1 MPKINLAIEADSAT
15 EMKEIL
21 SQLATGSVVEVT
33 QSLYVPTENIATET
47 MYFEHDASG
56 EFIKVEK
63 GESLEFLEK
72 DCFDPRTKEQY
83 EEFINKEKAAKKEP
97 AKKKKATAKKKEEVS
112 TASTSDTEPS
122 KTGEKAALTETDLE
136 TEEVSA
142 TADLHPGATKA
153 DVQAAMKKA
162 MANGNRDRIKM
173 CFGRYNAEKL
183 SDLKEEHYGKFIT
196 DLEALVGE

>member
-1 MPKINLAIEADSAT
+1 MSKINLSIEADSVT
-15 EMKEIL
+15 EMKEVL
-21 SQLATGSVVEVT
+21 SQLATGNVIEVA
-33 QSLYVPTENIATET
+33 QSSSIMTKKAIEDPE
-47 MYFEHDASG
+47 
-56 EFIKVEK
+56 KV
-63 GESLEFLEK
+63 
-72 DCFDPRTKEQY
+72 
-83 EEFINKEKAAKKEP
+83 AKKES
-97 AKKKKATAKKKEEVS
+97 AKKKKATSKKKEE
-112 TASTSDTEPS
+112 ASTDSISDTELS
-122 KTGEKAALTETDLE
+122 ETGEKVAPTETDLE

>member
-33 QSLYVPTENIATET
+33 QSLNTANKKATE
-47 MYFEHDASG
+47 E
-56 EFIKVEK
+56 V
-63 GESLEFLEK
+63 
-72 DCFDPRTKEQY
+72 
-83 EEFINKEKAAKKEP
+83 EKAAKKEP

-122 KTGEKAALTETDLE
+122 KTGEKVVPTDSE

-142 TADLHPGATKA
+142 TADLHLGATKA
-153 DVQAAMKKA
+153 DVQEAMRKA
-162 MANGNRDRIKM
+162 MDKGKRPMIKT
-173 CFGRYNAEKL
+173 CFSRYNAEKL

-196 DLEALVGE
+196 DLETLVGE

>member
-1 MPKINLAIEADSAT
+1 MANIYLNIEADSAT
-15 EMKEIL
+15 ELKEIL

-33 QSLYVPTENIATET
+33 QSLNTADKKATE
-47 MYFEHDASG
+47 E
-56 EFIKVEK
+56 V
-63 GESLEFLEK
+63 
-72 DCFDPRTKEQY
+72 
-83 EEFINKEKAAKKEP
+83 EKAAKKEP

-122 KTGEKAALTETDLE
+122 KTGEKVVPTDSDSE

-196 DLEALVGE
+196 DLETLVGE

>member
-33 QSLYVPTENIATET
+33 QSLNTADKKATE
-47 MYFEHDASG
+47 E
-56 EFIKVEK
+56 V
-63 GESLEFLEK
+63 
-72 DCFDPRTKEQY
+72 
-83 EEFINKEKAAKKEP
+83 EKAAKKEP
-97 AKKKKATAKKKEEVS
+97 SKKKKATAKKKEEVS

-122 KTGEKAALTETDLE
+122 KTGEKVAPTETDSE

-142 TADLHPGATKA
+142 TADLHSGATKA

-196 DLEALVGE
+196 DLETLVGE

>member
-1 MPKINLAIEADSAT
+1 MANIYLNIEADSAQ
-15 EMKEIL
+15 ELKEIL
-21 SQLATGSVVEVT
+21 SQLATDNVVEVT
-33 QSLYVPTENIATET
+33 QSLNTADKKATE
-47 MYFEHDASG
+47 E
-56 EFIKVEK
+56 V
-63 GESLEFLEK
+63 
-72 DCFDPRTKEQY
+72 
-83 EEFINKEKAAKKEP
+83 EKAAKKEP

-122 KTGEKAALTETDLE
+122 KTGEKVAPTDSE

-196 DLEALVGE
+196 DLETLVGE

>member
-33 QSLYVPTENIATET
+33 QSLNTADKKATE
-47 MYFEHDASG
+47 E
-56 EFIKVEK
+56 V
-63 GESLEFLEK
+63 
-72 DCFDPRTKEQY
+72 
-83 EEFINKEKAAKKEP
+83 EKAAKKEP

-122 KTGEKAALTETDLE
+122 KTGEKVVPTDSE

-196 DLEALVGE
+196 DLETLVGE

>member
-33 QSLYVPTENIATET
+33 QSLNTADKKATE
-47 MYFEHDASG
+47 E
-56 EFIKVEK
+56 V
-63 GESLEFLEK
+63 
-72 DCFDPRTKEQY
+72 
-83 EEFINKEKAAKKEP
+83 EKAAKKEP
-97 AKKKKATAKKKEEVS
+97 VKKKKTTAKKKEEVS
-112 TASTSDTEPS
+112 TASTSNTEPS
-122 KTGEKAALTETDLE
+122 KTGEKVAPTDSE

-196 DLEALVGE
+196 DLETLVGE

>member
-1 MPKINLAIEADSAT
+1 MANIYLNIEADSAQ
-15 EMKEIL
+15 ELKEIL
-21 SQLATGSVVEVT
+21 SQLATDNVVEVT
-33 QSLYVPTENIATET
+33 QSLNTADKKATE
-47 MYFEHDASG
+47 E
-56 EFIKVEK
+56 V
-63 GESLEFLEK
+63 
-72 DCFDPRTKEQY
+72 
-83 EEFINKEKAAKKEP
+83 EKAAKKEP

-122 KTGEKAALTETDLE
+122 KTGEKVAPTDSE

-142 TADLHPGATKA
+142 TADLHLGATKA

-173 CFGRYNAEKL
+173 CFSRYNAEKL

-196 DLEALVGE
+196 DLETLVGE

>member
-33 QSLYVPTENIATET
+33 QSLNTADKKATE
-47 MYFEHDASG
+47 E
-56 EFIKVEK
+56 V
-63 GESLEFLEK
+63 
-72 DCFDPRTKEQY
+72 
-83 EEFINKEKAAKKEP
+83 EKAAKKEP

-122 KTGEKAALTETDLE
+122 KTGEKVAPTDSE

-142 TADLHPGATKA
+142 TADLHLGATKA
-153 DVQAAMKKA
+153 DVQEAMRKA
-162 MANGNRDRIKM
+162 MDKGKRPMIKT
-173 CFGRYNAEKL
+173 CFSRYNAEKL

-196 DLEALVGE
+196 DLETLVGE

>member
-33 QSLYVPTENIATET
+33 QSLNTANKKATE
-47 MYFEHDASG
+47 E
-56 EFIKVEK
+56 V
-63 GESLEFLEK
+63 
-72 DCFDPRTKEQY
+72 
-83 EEFINKEKAAKKEP
+83 EKAAKKEP

-122 KTGEKAALTETDLE
+122 KTGEKVVPTDSE

-162 MANGNRDRIKM
+162 MANGNHDRIKM

-196 DLEALVGE
+196 DLETLVGE

>member
-1 MPKINLAIEADSAT
+1 
-15 EMKEIL
+15 
-21 SQLATGSVVEVT
+21 
-33 QSLYVPTENIATET
+33 
-47 MYFEHDASG
+47 
-56 EFIKVEK
+56 
-63 GESLEFLEK
+63 
-72 DCFDPRTKEQY
+72 
-83 EEFINKEKAAKKEP
+83 EKATKKEP
-97 AKKKKATAKKKEEVS
+97 AKKKKATAKKKGEVS

-122 KTGEKAALTETDLE
+122 KTGEKVAPTDSE

-196 DLEALVGE
+196 DLETLVGE

>member
-21 SQLATGSVVEVT
+21 SQLAKGNVVEVT
-33 QSLYVPTENIATET
+33 QSLNTADKKATE
-47 MYFEHDASG
+47 E
-56 EFIKVEK
+56 V
-63 GESLEFLEK
+63 
-72 DCFDPRTKEQY
+72 
-83 EEFINKEKAAKKEP
+83 AKKEP

-122 KTGEKAALTETDLE
+122 KTGEKVAPTDSE

-173 CFGRYNAEKL
+173 FFGRYNAEKL

-196 DLEALVGE
+196 DLETLVGE

>member
-1 MPKINLAIEADSAT
+1 MSKINLAIEADSAT

-21 SQLATGSVVEVT
+21 SQLATGNVVEVT
-33 QSLYVPTENIATET
+33 QSLNVPTAKIVEATEK
-47 MYFEHDASG
+47 E
-56 EFIKVEK
+56 
-63 GESLEFLEK
+63 LEK
-72 DCFDPRTKEQY
+72 V
-83 EEFINKEKAAKKEP
+83 AKKEP
-97 AKKKKATAKKKEEVS
+97 AKKKKATTKKKEEAS

-122 KTGEKAALTETDLE
+122 KTGEKVAPTDSE

-173 CFGRYNAEKL
+173 CIGRYNAEKL

-196 DLEALVGE
+196 DLETLAGE

>member
-15 EMKEIL
+15 EMKDIL

-33 QSLYVPTENIATET
+33 QSL
-47 MYFEHDASG
+47 
-56 EFIKVEK
+56 
-63 GESLEFLEK
+63 
-72 DCFDPRTKEQY
+72 KEQY
-83 EEFINKEKAAKKEP
+83 KEFINKEKETKKEP

-122 KTGEKAALTETDLE
+122 KTGEKLAPTETDSE

-153 DVQAAMKKA
+153 DVQDAMKKA

-196 DLEALVGE
+196 DLETLVGE

>member
-1 MPKINLAIEADSAT
+1 MSKIYLNIEADSAT

-21 SQLATGSVVEVT
+21 SQLATGSVAEVT
-33 QSLYVPTENIATET
+33 QSLDTADKKATE
-47 MYFEHDASG
+47 E
-56 EFIKVEK
+56 V
-63 GESLEFLEK
+63 
-72 DCFDPRTKEQY
+72 
-83 EEFINKEKAAKKEP
+83 EKAAKKEP

-122 KTGEKAALTETDLE
+122 KTGEKVAPTDSE

-153 DVQAAMKKA
+153 DVQEAMRKA
-162 MANGNRDRIKM
+162 MDKGKRPMIKT
-173 CFGRYNAEKL
+173 CFSRYNAEKL

-196 DLEALVGE
+196 DLETLVGE

>member
-1 MPKINLAIEADSAT
+1 MPKINLAIEADSAQ
-15 EMKEIL
+15 ELKEIL
-21 SQLATGSVVEVT
+21 SQLATDNVVEVT
-33 QSLYVPTENIATET
+33 QSLNTADKKATE
-47 MYFEHDASG
+47 E
-56 EFIKVEK
+56 V
-63 GESLEFLEK
+63 
-72 DCFDPRTKEQY
+72 
-83 EEFINKEKAAKKEP
+83 EKAAKKEP

-122 KTGEKAALTETDLE
+122 KTGEKVAPTDSE

-196 DLEALVGE
+196 DLETLVGE

>member
-33 QSLYVPTENIATET
+33 QSLNTADKKATE
-47 MYFEHDASG
+47 E
-56 EFIKVEK
+56 V
-63 GESLEFLEK
+63 
-72 DCFDPRTKEQY
+72 
-83 EEFINKEKAAKKEP
+83 EKAAKKEP

-122 KTGEKAALTETDLE
+122 KTGEKVAPTDSE

-153 DVQAAMKKA
+153 DVQEAMKKA

-196 DLEALVGE
+196 DLETLVGE

>member
-33 QSLYVPTENIATET
+33 QSLNTADKKATE
-47 MYFEHDASG
+47 E
-56 EFIKVEK
+56 V
-63 GESLEFLEK
+63 
-72 DCFDPRTKEQY
+72 Q
-83 EEFINKEKAAKKEP
+83 KAAKKEP

-122 KTGEKAALTETDLE
+122 KTGEKVVPTDSE

-142 TADLHPGATKA
+142 TADLHLGATKA
-153 DVQAAMKKA
+153 DVQEAMRKA
-162 MANGNRDRIKM
+162 MDKGKRPMIKT
-173 CFGRYNAEKL
+173 CFSRYNAEKL

-196 DLEALVGE
+196 DLETLVGE

>member
-33 QSLYVPTENIATET
+33 QSLNTANKKATE
-47 MYFEHDASG
+47 E
-56 EFIKVEK
+56 V
-63 GESLEFLEK
+63 
-72 DCFDPRTKEQY
+72 
-83 EEFINKEKAAKKEP
+83 EKAAKKEP

-122 KTGEKAALTETDLE
+122 KTGEKVVPTDSE

-173 CFGRYNAEKL
+173 FFGRYNAEKL

-196 DLEALVGE
+196 DLETLVGE

>member
-33 QSLYVPTENIATET
+33 QSLNTADKKATE
-47 MYFEHDASG
+47 E
-56 EFIKVEK
+56 VEK
-63 GESLEFLEK
+63 
-72 DCFDPRTKEQY
+72 T
-83 EEFINKEKAAKKEP
+83 AKKEP

-122 KTGEKAALTETDLE
+122 KTGEKVAPTDSE

-196 DLEALVGE
+196 DLETLVGE

>member
-1 MPKINLAIEADSAT
+1 MSKINLTIEADSAT
-15 EMKEIL
+15 EMKETL
-21 SQLATGSVVEVT
+21 SQLATGNVVEVT
-33 QSLYVPTENIATET
+33 QSLNTANKKATE
-47 MYFEHDASG
+47 E
-56 EFIKVEK
+56 V
-63 GESLEFLEK
+63 
-72 DCFDPRTKEQY
+72 
-83 EEFINKEKAAKKEP
+83 EKAAKKEP

-122 KTGEKAALTETDLE
+122 KTGEKVVPTDSE

-196 DLEALVGE
+196 DLETLVGE

>member
-1 MPKINLAIEADSAT
+1 MPKINLTNLAIEADSAT
-15 EMKEIL
+15 DIKEML
-21 SQLATGSVVEVT
+21 SQLVTENIVEVT
-33 QSLYVPTENIATET
+33 QSLNTADKKATE
-47 MYFEHDASG
+47 E
-56 EFIKVEK
+56 V
-63 GESLEFLEK
+63 
-72 DCFDPRTKEQY
+72 
-83 EEFINKEKAAKKEP
+83 EKAAKKEP
-97 AKKKKATAKKKEEVS
+97 EKKKKATAKKKEEVS

-122 KTGEKAALTETDLE
+122 KTGEKVAPTDSE

-173 CFGRYNAEKL
+173 CFSRYNAEKL

-196 DLEALVGE
+196 DLETLVGE

>member
-21 SQLATGSVVEVT
+21 SQLATGSIVEIT
-33 QSLYVPTENIATET
+33 QSLNTTNKKA
-47 MYFEHDASG
+47 A
-56 EFIKVEK
+56 
-63 GESLEFLEK
+63 
-72 DCFDPRTKEQY
+72 
-83 EEFINKEKAAKKEP
+83 EEVEKAAKKEP
-97 AKKKKATAKKKEEVS
+97 VKKKKATAKKKEEVS

-122 KTGEKAALTETDLE
+122 KTGEKVAPTDSE

-153 DVQAAMKKA
+153 DVQEAMRKA
-162 MANGNRDRIKM
+162 MDKGKRPMIKT
-173 CFGRYNAEKL
+173 CFSRYNAEKL

-196 DLEALVGE
+196 DLETLVGE

>member
-21 SQLATGSVVEVT
+21 SQLATGNVVEVT
-33 QSLYVPTENIATET
+33 QSLNTADKKATE
-47 MYFEHDASG
+47 E
-56 EFIKVEK
+56 V
-63 GESLEFLEK
+63 
-72 DCFDPRTKEQY
+72 
-83 EEFINKEKAAKKEP
+83 EKAAKKEP
-97 AKKKKATAKKKEEVS
+97 AKKKKVTAKKKEEVS

-122 KTGEKAALTETDLE
+122 KTGEKVAPTDSE

-142 TADLHPGATKA
+142 TADLHPEATKA

-196 DLEALVGE
+196 DLETLVGE

>member
-33 QSLYVPTENIATET
+33 QSLNTANKKATE
-47 MYFEHDASG
+47 E
-56 EFIKVEK
+56 V
-63 GESLEFLEK
+63 
-72 DCFDPRTKEQY
+72 
-83 EEFINKEKAAKKEP
+83 EKAAKKEP

-122 KTGEKAALTETDLE
+122 KTGEKVVPTDSE

-196 DLEALVGE
+196 DLETLAGE

>member
-1 MPKINLAIEADSAT
+1 MANIYLNIEADSAQ
-15 EMKEIL
+15 ELKEIL
-21 SQLATGSVVEVT
+21 SQLATDNVVEVM
-33 QSLYVPTENIATET
+33 QSLNTADKKATE
-47 MYFEHDASG
+47 E
-56 EFIKVEK
+56 V
-63 GESLEFLEK
+63 
-72 DCFDPRTKEQY
+72 
-83 EEFINKEKAAKKEP
+83 EKAAKKEP

-122 KTGEKAALTETDLE
+122 KTGEKVAPTDSDLE

-196 DLEALVGE
+196 DLETLVGE

>member
-33 QSLYVPTENIATET
+33 QSLNTANKKATE
-47 MYFEHDASG
+47 E
-56 EFIKVEK
+56 V
-63 GESLEFLEK
+63 
-72 DCFDPRTKEQY
+72 
-83 EEFINKEKAAKKEP
+83 EKAAKKEP

-122 KTGEKAALTETDLE
+122 KTGEKVVPTDSE

-196 DLEALVGE
+196 DLEMLVGE

>member
-33 QSLYVPTENIATET
+33 QSLNTADKKATE
-47 MYFEHDASG
+47 E
-56 EFIKVEK
+56 V
-63 GESLEFLEK
+63 
-72 DCFDPRTKEQY
+72 Q
-83 EEFINKEKAAKKEP
+83 KAAKKEP

-122 KTGEKAALTETDLE
+122 KTGEKVAPTDSE

-196 DLEALVGE
+196 DLET

>member
-33 QSLYVPTENIATET
+33 QSLNTADKKATE
-47 MYFEHDASG
+47 EA
-56 EFIKVEK
+56 
-63 GESLEFLEK
+63 
-72 DCFDPRTKEQY
+72 
-83 EEFINKEKAAKKEP
+83 EKAAKKEP

-122 KTGEKAALTETDLE
+122 KTGEKVAPTDSE

-196 DLEALVGE
+196 DLETLVGE

>member
-33 QSLYVPTENIATET
+33 QSLNTANKKATE
-47 MYFEHDASG
+47 E
-56 EFIKVEK
+56 V
-63 GESLEFLEK
+63 
-72 DCFDPRTKEQY
+72 
-83 EEFINKEKAAKKEP
+83 EKAAKKEP

-112 TASTSDTEPS
+112 TASTSNTEPS
-122 KTGEKAALTETDLE
+122 KTGEKVAPTETDSE

-142 TADLHPGATKA
+142 TADLHSGATKA

-196 DLEALVGE
+196 DLETLVGE

>member
-1 MPKINLAIEADSAT
+1 MPKIKLAIEADSAT

-33 QSLYVPTENIATET
+33 QSLNTANKKATE
-47 MYFEHDASG
+47 E
-56 EFIKVEK
+56 V
-63 GESLEFLEK
+63 
-72 DCFDPRTKEQY
+72 
-83 EEFINKEKAAKKEP
+83 EKAAKKEP

-122 KTGEKAALTETDLE
+122 KTGEKVVPTDSE

-196 DLEALVGE
+196 DLETLVGE

>member
-1 MPKINLAIEADSAT
+1 MSKINLNIEAESAT

-21 SQLATGSVVEVT
+21 SQLATGNVVEVT
-33 QSLYVPTENIATET
+33 QSLNVPTENI
-47 MYFEHDASG
+47 
-56 EFIKVEK
+56 VEDTK
-63 GESLEFLEK
+63 KALEK
-72 DCFDPRTKEQY
+72 VT
-83 EEFINKEKAAKKEP
+83 KKEP
-97 AKKKKATAKKKEEVS
+97 AKKKKASAKKKEEAS

-122 KTGEKAALTETDLE
+122 KTGEKVAPTEAKTDSE
-136 TEEVSA
+136 TEGVSA

-196 DLEALVGE
+196 DLETLAGE

>member
-33 QSLYVPTENIATET
+33 QSLNTADKKATE
-47 MYFEHDASG
+47 E
-56 EFIKVEK
+56 V
-63 GESLEFLEK
+63 
-72 DCFDPRTKEQY
+72 
-83 EEFINKEKAAKKEP
+83 EKAAKKEP

-122 KTGEKAALTETDLE
+122 KTGEKVAPTETDSE

-142 TADLHPGATKA
+142 TADLHSGATKA

-196 DLEALVGE
+196 DLETLVGE